1 MKPGTV
7 IEIDMERAIILD
19 KASYMNLLTD
29 ADVAKE
35 AANNLRLQVRQ
46 LSSMLRLIVK
56 LREELPGFICM
67 STTGHHAVAKE
78 AFERAIAEAGM
89 MLQEGGW
96 LK

>member
-7 IEIDMERAIILD
+7 FEINMDKAIILD
-19 KASYMNLLTD
+19 KASYMNLLAD

-35 AANNLRLQVRQ
+35 AADNLRLQVTQ

-56 LREELPGFICM
+56 LREELPGFASS
-67 STTGHHAVAKE
+67 STAAHRVVANE

-89 MLQEGGW
+89 MLEEGGW